1 MRWKSWKN
9 PKGQY
14 HLLKTRGLPW
24 HERKSRLLWI
34 LGKPLHVI
42 FADFSP
48 STTFWQGRYVASC
61 FFSVVWPPY
70 CIVFCSVCP
79 LTVNLLL
86 QEPATVHRCV
96 HVDRVLY
103 LHAGQRVL
111 LHSAHQRRVSVL
123 LGSRCGKKLSTLGVV
138 YKTKGCTIRKPQ
150 VVVKNKGLW

>member
-1 MRWKSWKN
+1 MEELKKPQRSVSSTKNHGLGSRGSPVLGEFLRVILRWL
-9 PKGQY
+9 G
-14 HLLKTRGLPW
+14 
-24 HERKSRLLWI
+24 SR
-34 LGKPLHVI
+34 
-42 FADFSP
+42 S
-48 STTFWQGRYVASC
+48 TFWQVRYVASC
-61 FFSVVWPPY
+61 FFWCVTPY

-123 LGSRCGKKLSTLGVV
+123 LGSRCGKKLSTMGVV
-138 YKTKGCTIRKPQ
+138 YKTKGCTIRKQ
-150 VVVKNKGLW
+150 EVVVKNKGLW

>member
-1 MRWKSWKN
+1 MRESPVYCEFLAN
-9 PKGQY
+9 PY
-14 HLLKTRGLPW
+14 MLSLLILVQVPPFDRGAMW
-24 HERKSRLLWI
+24 
-34 LGKPLHVI
+34 PLV
-42 FADFSP
+42 F
-48 STTFWQGRYVASC
+48 FWCVT
-61 FFSVVWPPY
+61 PY

-123 LGSRCGKKLSTLGVV
+123 LGSRCGKKLSTMGVV
-138 YKTKGCTIRKPQ
+138 YKTKGCNIRKPQ
-150 VVVKNKGLW
+150 AVVKNKGLW